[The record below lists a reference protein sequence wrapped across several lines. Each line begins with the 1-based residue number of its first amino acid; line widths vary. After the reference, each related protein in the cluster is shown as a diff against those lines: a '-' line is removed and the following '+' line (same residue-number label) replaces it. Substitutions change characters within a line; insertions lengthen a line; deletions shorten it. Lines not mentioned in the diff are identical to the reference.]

1 MNQKDRI
8 GFAQP
13 LILSILLASSI
24 SACSTASKTAEN
36 APSSTATN
44 GATTAPPDSNTNKD
58 DAQSDVRKKQL
69 ASDIRAREQRNN
81 VGGDTQKR
89 DTGDLSSEVRS
100 KLEANIPKSKL
111 TVDAKDADVTVS
123 GTVTTKAQL
132 DKIAPLAK
140 EIKGVKTVI
149 VKAVVSP

>member
-8 GFAQP
+8 GFTQP

-24 SACSTASKTAEN
+24 SACSTASKTAES

-44 GATTAPPDSNTNKD
+44 GTASTPTNTNTNKD

-69 ASDIRAREQRNN
+69 ESDIRAREQRNN
-81 VGGDTQKR
+81 IGGDPLKR
-89 DTGDLSSEVRS
+89 DNGDLSSEVRS

-111 TVDAKDADVTVS
+111 TVDAKDGNVSVS
-123 GTVTTKAQL
+123 GTVTSKAQL
-132 DKIAPLAK
+132 DKIQPLAK
-140 EIKGVKTVI
+140 EIKGVKAVT